1 MLYFCTP
8 PFVISTIYDMKNSI
22 LVFIAVSALLLSS
35 CKQTDN
41 TVTTASKAAT
51 YYGESKPFGGDSIR
65 SWIKT
70 DVNGNPSSIGVSFK
84 QSAFAKLEGQDDSM
98 FMMMLPTSGAMMLA
112 SPFDH
117 IEVDWSKKG
126 DTDPPYN
133 VSHFDVHCFAVDMA
147 SQNGVMAGMDNMTMM
162 MDTMLIPHGYE
173 MMMDAEA
180 MMGVHAMDTTDHTN
194 PFNHTCM
201 YGFYHGD
208 LYFMEPM
215 IAKTYLDSKTN
226 FSADIKQP
234 TKFKK
239 SGWYPTKY
247 YVRYDSN
254 INEYQI
260 SIDNFVQH

>member
-1 MLYFCTP
+1 
-8 PFVISTIYDMKNSI
+8 MKNSI
-22 LVFIAVSALLLSS
+22 FTIIAVSALFLSS
-35 CKQTDN
+35 CSQSDN
-41 TVTTASKAAT
+41 TVTPASKAAT
-51 YYGESKPFGGDSIR
+51 YYGESKPLGGDSIR

-84 QSAFAKLEGQDDSM
+84 QSAFVKLEGQDDTT
-98 FMMMLPTSGAMMLA
+98 FMMMLPTLNGAMLA

-126 DTDPPYN
+126 DPDPPYN
-133 VSHFDVHCFAVDMA
+133 VAHFDVHCFTVDMTTQMGIM
-147 SQNGVMAGMDNMTMM
+147 SGMDMMTMN
-162 MDTMLIPHGYE
+162 MDTMYIPHGYE

-180 MMGVHAMDTTDHTN
+180 MMGVHCMDTTDHDN

-208 LYFMEPM
+208 LYFMEAM
-215 IAKTYLDSKTN
+215 FAKSYLDSKLN
-226 FSADIKQP
+226 YSAAIHQP

-247 YVRYDSN
+247 SQGWDGTTYS
-254 INEYQI
+254 I
-260 SIDNFVQH
+260 SLDGLVQH